1 MVLSTILT
9 VNKAD
14 NQVVAYLNGQEVY
27 NKKTENNP
35 TFADT
40 VDLTS
45 KLTEG
50 KNILLIVGINWGGW
64 AVFKGSLSVNG
75 QVTDWAGSFDQSA
88 PSGLVWSKTFEIFSG
103 VLPLPLPANG
113 KIKLKSWKGDYLH
126 RPDSAQGVTSWAV
139 GVGNE
144 WTAEPVEGN
153 KIKLKSWKG
162 DYLHRPDSAQGV
174 TSWGVGVGN
183 EWIVEVIEGNKIK
196 LKSWKGDYLHRPD
209 AKPSVTTWHT
219 GVGNEWIVEAF

>member
-1 MVLSTILT
+1 MASSTILT
-9 VNKAD
+9 VNNAD

-27 NKKTENNP
+27 NKSTESNP

-40 VDLTS
+40 VDLTN
-45 KLTEG
+45 KLIPG
-50 KNILLIVGINWGGW
+50 KNILLLVGINWGGP
-64 AVFKGSLSVNG
+64 AIFKGSLSVND
-75 QVTDWAGSFDQSA
+75 QVTNWESYLEST
-88 PSGLVWSKTFEIFSG
+88 PNGLVWSKTFELFSI
-103 VLPLPLPANG
+103 VLPSPLPANG

-126 RPDSAQGVTSWAV
+126 RPDSAQGVTSWST

-144 WTAEPVEGN
+144 WTAEPIEGN

-174 TSWGVGVGN
+174 TSWSTGVGN
-183 EWIVEVIEGNKIK
+183 EWIVEPIEGNKIK

-209 AKPSVTTWHT
+209 SAQGVTSWST
-219 GVGNEWIVEAF
+219 GVGNEWIVEAI